1 MSYFDSTKSGRIIN
15 RFSSDLGAIDGQV
28 MSAVFYFFLVCCFM
42 VMELG
47 TCIVGSPTALL
58 PCLITAPYLWG
69 VQIKFR
75 ASAREVQRLAS
86 TTRSPVFSAFTE
98 TLGGVSSVRAFK
110 AEERLAKANDSR
122 ILTNLSASYNSNALS
137 SWLGLRLSS
146 TGTFIYAVCVFFAV
160 FQHQV
165 GWNTSAIGRG
175 SALAAGVVGLSLN
188 QVTEFTSSLGGI
200 IQLFTAAEVSLVKLE
215 RLLAFIKLEP
225 ERPLV
230 EPTDTRL
237 PTQWPTAG
245 KIEFKRVKVSI

>member
-1 MSYFDSTKSGRIIN
+1 M
-15 RFSSDLGAIDGQV
+15 
-28 MSAVFYFFLVCCFM
+28 
-42 VMELG
+42 
-47 TCIVGSPTALL
+47 
-58 PCLITAPYLWG
+58 
-69 VQIKFR
+69 
-75 ASAREVQRLAS
+75 
-86 TTRSPVFSAFTE
+86 
-98 TLGGVSSVRAFK
+98 
-110 AEERLAKANDSR
+110 
-122 ILTNLSASYNSNALS
+122 
-137 SWLGLRLSS
+137 
-146 TGTFIYAVCVFFAV
+146 

-245 KIEFKRVKVSI
+245 KIEFKSVKVRI